1 MPASPALFSWPLSSD
16 PFLSLEALDDPDA
29 LAWVESQN
37 ARTRAAWCS
46 SAEFDSLKQRLA
58 DAYLPRERPVVP
70 DRWKEW
76 AYDLWQDERNPKGI
90 WRRTTWAA
98 WRSGAPV
105 WQNLLDF
112 DALGAAEGT
121 PWVCAELDI
130 LYPDGDRA
138 LVTLSPGGSDAL
150 VVREF
155 DIDARRFVD
164 DGFVIA
170 KAGKH
175 TASWIDRDTLYV
187 GWDNGRKTLT
197 RSGYPREVRRWTRG
211 SALTDAPVVF
221 KGAFG
226 DIGVEAHYDPIERRH
241 TVVSSVDFFDS
252 YTYYLDGTDGA
263 ADATHAAGVTHA
275 ANERNPANA
284 VNAGSVTNSASAW
297 LQYDV
302 PSHVAIGGWQGWLL
316 LEPRLDW
323 DCNGVR
329 YPGGALLAIREAAFL
344 RGERDVVPLFTP
356 TSQTSACEWTHTRN
370 HLIVSYLEDVQ
381 SKTLLWTPSQ
391 AADQA
396 WQWHQR
402 LFPSRDDV
410 QADVSPIEPTLND
423 EVFVDTDDYLQP
435 PAYWLTDLAQNDLT
449 DWTLLDRW
457 PTQFDAAP
465 FAVTRGH
472 AVSADGT
479 RVPYTVIGPRVAQQT
494 AQEQTTQTAQQTRDQ
509 VYERTHEQ
517 TDEQAQEQARPCLLN
532 GYGGFAIPLLPG
544 YLTGPGIGWLERGGV
559 YVVAHIRGGGEFGTQ
574 WHTAAQGE
582 HRQRSFDDFIAV
594 AEALISTGVTSAA
607 QLGIQGGSNG
617 GLLVAAS
624 MVQRPELFGAVVCEV
639 PLLDMSRYHLL
650 HAGAS
655 WIDEYG
661 DPDEPDAARVLAAYS
676 PYHRVSAD
684 VAYPPVLF
692 TTSTADDRVHPGHAR
707 KMAARM
713 QALGAVKVW
722 YRENT
727 EGGHGGSDELEQ
739 AGHDAMVFE
748 FLWRCLNG
756 PA

>member
-1 MPASPALFSWPLSSD
+1 MPASPAPFSWPLSPD
-16 PFLSLEALDDPDA
+16 PFLALEALDDPDA
-29 LAWVESQN
+29 LAWAERQN

-46 SAEFDSLKQRLA
+46 GASFETLRQRLA
-58 DAYLPRERPVVP
+58 DAYLPRERPVIP
-70 DRWKEW
+70 DRWMDW
-76 AYDLWQDERNPKGI
+76 AYDLWQDERNAKGL
-90 WRRTTWAA
+90 WRRTPWAA

-121 PWVCAELDI
+121 PWVCVELDI

-138 LVTLSPGGSDAL
+138 LITMSPGGSDAQ

-155 DIDARRFVD
+155 DIDAQRFVD

-175 TASWIDRDTLYV
+175 TASWIDRDTLYI
-187 GWDNGRKTLT
+187 GWDNGRKSLT

-211 SALTDAPVVF
+211 TALAAAPVVF
-221 KGAFG
+221 RGAFG
-226 DIGVEAHYDPIERRH
+226 DIGVEAHYDPVERRH

-252 YTYYLDGTDGA
+252 HTYYLDSADGA
-263 ADATHAAGVTHA
+263 ADAW
-275 ANERNPANA
+275 R
-284 VNAGSVTNSASAW
+284 
-297 LQYDV
+297 QYDV
-302 PSHVAIGGWQGWLL
+302 PAHVAVGGWQGWLL

-323 DCNGVR
+323 HCDGVH

-344 RGERDVVPLFTP
+344 RGEREVVPLFTP
-356 TSQTSACEWTHTRN
+356 TPLTSACEWTHTRN
-370 HLIVSYLEDVQ
+370 HLIVSYLDDVR

-391 AADQA
+391 GADQA
-396 WQWHQR
+396 WHWQQR
-402 LFPSRDDV
+402 AFASHDDA
-410 QADVSPIEPTLND
+410 QADVSPVEPTLND
-423 EVFVDTDDYLQP
+423 EVFVDTDDYLEP
-435 PAYWLTDLAQNDLT
+435 PAYWLTDLAREDLSE
-449 DWTLLDRW
+449 WELIDRW
-457 PTQFDAAP
+457 PTQFDATR

-479 RVPYTVIGPRVAQQT
+479 QVPYTVIGPRAAQSS
-494 AQEQTTQTAQQTRDQ
+494 TQA
-509 VYERTHEQ
+509 H
-517 TDEQAQEQARPCLLN
+517 AAGPCLLG
-532 GYGGFAIPLLPG
+532 GYGGFAIPLLPS
-544 YLTGPGIGWLERGGV
+544 YLTGQGIGWLERGGV
-559 YVVAHIRGGGEFGTQ
+559 YVVAHIRGGGEFGTR

-582 HRQRSFDDFIAV
+582 HRQRAFDDFIAV
-594 AEALISTGVTSAA
+594 AEALISSGVTSAA

-617 GLLVAAS
+617 GLLVAAC

-661 DPDEPDAARVLAAYS
+661 DPDEPAGARSLAAYS
-676 PYHRVSAD
+676 PYHRVAAD

-713 QALGAVKVW
+713 QALGARQVW

-739 AGHDAMVFE
+739 AEHDAMVFE
-748 FLWRCLNG
+748 FLSSVLSG
-756 PA
+756 ATPAAATA

>member
-1 MPASPALFSWPLSSD
+1 MPASPAPFSWPLSPD
-16 PFLSLEALDDPDA
+16 PFLALEALDDPDA
-29 LAWVESQN
+29 LAWVERQN

-46 SAEFDSLKQRLA
+46 GASFEALRQRLA
-58 DAYLPRERPVVP
+58 DAYLPRERPVIP
-70 DRWKEW
+70 DRWMDW

-98 WRSGAPV
+98 WRRGEPV

-121 PWVCAELDI
+121 PWVCVELDI

-138 LVTLSPGGSDAL
+138 LITMSPGGSDAQ

-155 DIDARRFVD
+155 DIDAQRFVD
-164 DGFVIA
+164 DGFAIA

-197 RSGYPREVRRWTRG
+197 RSGYPREVRRWTRDT
-211 SALTDAPVVF
+211 ALADAPVVF
-221 KGAFG
+221 RGAFG
-226 DIGVEAHYDPIERRH
+226 DIGVEAHYDPVERRH

-252 YTYYLDGTDGA
+252 HTYSLDSVDGA
-263 ADATHAAGVTHA
+263 ADAW
-275 ANERNPANA
+275 R
-284 VNAGSVTNSASAW
+284 
-297 LQYDV
+297 QYDV
-302 PSHVAIGGWQGWLL
+302 PAHVAVGGWQGWLL

-323 DCNGVR
+323 HFDGVR

-344 RGERDVVPLFTP
+344 RGERKVVPLFTP
-356 TSQTSACEWTHTRN
+356 TPLTSACEWTHTRN
-370 HLIVSYLEDVQ
+370 HLIVSYLDDVR

-391 AADQA
+391 GADQA
-396 WQWHQR
+396 WHWQQR
-402 LFPSRDDV
+402 PFPSHDDA
-410 QADVSPIEPTLND
+410 QADVSPVEPTLND

-435 PAYWLTDLAQNDLT
+435 PAYWLADLASEDLSE
-449 DWTLLDRW
+449 WELIDRW
-457 PTQFDAAP
+457 PTQFDATR

-479 RVPYTVIGPRVAQQT
+479 QVPYTVIGPRA
-494 AQEQTTQTAQQTRDQ
+494 APSSTQA
-509 VYERTHEQ
+509 H
-517 TDEQAQEQARPCLLN
+517 APGPCLLS
-532 GYGGFAIPLLPG
+532 GYGGFAIPLLPS
-544 YLTGPGIGWLERGGV
+544 YLTGQGIGWLERGGV
-559 YVVAHIRGGGEFGTQ
+559 YVVAHIRGGGEFGTG
-574 WHTAAQGE
+574 WHTVAQGE
-582 HRQRSFDDFIAV
+582 HRQRAFDDFIAV
-594 AEALISTGVTSAA
+594 AEALVSSGVTSAG

-617 GLLVAAS
+617 GLLVAAC

-661 DPDEPDAARVLAAYS
+661 DPDDPAEARALAAYS
-676 PYHRVSAD
+676 PYHCVSAA

-713 QALGAVKVW
+713 QALGAEQVW

-739 AGHDAMVFE
+739 AEHDAMVFE
-748 FLWRCLNG
+748 FLWSVLSG
-756 PA
+756 VTPADATA

>member
-1 MPASPALFSWPLSSD
+1 MPASSSSFVWPLTPD
-16 PFLSLEALDDPDA
+16 PHLSLEALDDPDA
-29 LAWVESQN
+29 LAWVDQQN

-46 SAEFDSLKQRLA
+46 SAEFESLRQRLA
-58 DAYLPRERPVVP
+58 NAYLPRERPVIP
-70 DRWKEW
+70 DRWQDW
-76 AYDLWQDERNPKGI
+76 AYDLWQDEHNPRGI
-90 WRRTTWAA
+90 WRRTPWAA

-138 LVTLSPGGSDAL
+138 LITMSPGGSDAL

-155 DIDARRFVD
+155 DLTAQRFVD
-164 DGFVIA
+164 DGFAIA

-175 TASWIDRDTLYV
+175 TAAWIDRNTLYV
-187 GWDNGRKTLT
+187 GWDNGRKSLT

-211 SALTDAPVVF
+211 TRLADAPVVF
-221 KGAFG
+221 KAAFS
-226 DIGVEAHYDPIERRH
+226 DIGVEAHYDPLEARH

-252 YTYYLDGTDGA
+252 QTYYLDEA
-263 ADATHAAGVTHA
+263 ADAPHAW
-275 ANERNPANA
+275 RR
-284 VNAGSVTNSASAW
+284 
-297 LQYDV
+297 YDV
-302 PSHVAIGGWQGWLL
+302 PAHVAVGGWQGWLF

-323 DCNGVR
+323 ACGGAH
-329 YPGGALLAIREAAFL
+329 YPGGALLAIREDAFL
-344 RGERDVVPLFTP
+344 RGERSVVPLFTP
-356 TSQTSACEWTHTRN
+356 TSLTSTCEWSTTRH

-381 SKTLLWTPSQ
+381 SRTVVWTPSQ
-391 AADQA
+391 PADQTWR
-396 WQWHQR
+396 WQQR
-402 LFPSRDDV
+402 LFPSHADT
-410 QADVSPIEPTLND
+410 QCDVSPVEPTLND

-435 PAYWLTDLAQNDLT
+435 PAYWLTDLARENPG
-449 DWTLLDRW
+449 DWELLDRW

-465 FAVTRGH
+465 YGVTRGH

-479 RVPYTVIGPRVAQQT
+479 RVPYTVIGPRASPESGDAPQP
-494 AQEQTTQTAQQTRDQ
+494 
-509 VYERTHEQ
+509 
-517 TDEQAQEQARPCLLN
+517 RPCLLN

-544 YLTGPGIGWLERGGV
+544 YLTGQGIGWLARGGA
-559 YVVAHIRGGGEFGTQ
+559 YVVAHIRGGGEFGTP

-582 HRQRSFDDFIAV
+582 HRQRAFDDFIAV
-594 AEALISTGVTSAA
+594 AEALIDSGVTSAA

-617 GLLVAAS
+617 GLLVAAC

-639 PLLDMSRYHLL
+639 PLLDMRRYHLL

-661 DPDEPDAARVLAAYS
+661 DPDEPDEARVLAAYS
-676 PYHRVSAD
+676 PYHRVKAG
-684 VAYPPVLF
+684 VTYPPVLF

-713 QALGAVKVW
+713 QALGLADVW
-722 YRENT
+722 YWENI

-739 AGHDAMVFE
+739 AAHDAMVFE
-748 FLWRCLNG
+748 FLWHCLSG
-756 PA
+756 ASSS

>member
-1 MPASPALFSWPLSSD
+1 MPASPAFFSWPLSPD

-29 LAWVESQN
+29 LAWVEAQN
-37 ARTRAAWCS
+37 ARTRAAWGS
-46 SAEFDSLKQRLA
+46 SAEFESLKQRLA
-58 DAYLPRERPVVP
+58 DAYLPRERPVIP

-76 AYDLWQDERNPKGI
+76 AYDLWQDEHNPKGI

-138 LVTLSPGGSDAL
+138 LITLSPGGSDAL

-155 DIDARRFVD
+155 DINAQRFVD

-211 SALTDAPVVF
+211 SALADAPVVF

-226 DIGVEAHYDPIERRH
+226 DIGVEAHYDPIEQRH

-252 YTYYLDGTDGA
+252 QTYYLDSNNGA
-263 ADATHAAGVTHA
+263 ADGAD
-275 ANERNPANA
+275 
-284 VNAGSVTNSASAW
+284 AW
-297 LQYDV
+297 HQYDV
-302 PSHVAIGGWQGWLL
+302 PSHVAVGGWQGWLL

-329 YPGGALLAIREAAFL
+329 YPGGSLLAIREAAFL

-381 SKTLLWTPSQ
+381 SRTSLWIPSQ
-391 AADQA
+391 TADQA
-396 WQWHQR
+396 WHWHQR
-402 LFPSRDDV
+402 LFPSRHDV

-457 PTQFDAAP
+457 PTQFDATP

-479 RVPYTVIGPRVAQQT
+479 RVPYTVIGPRVAQHAVQG
-494 AQEQTTQTAQQTRDQ
+494 QMEQ
-509 VYERTHEQ
+509 Q
-517 TDEQAQEQARPCLLN
+517 TDEQPRPCLLN

-617 GLLVAAS
+617 GLLVAAC

-661 DPDEPDAARVLAAYS
+661 DPDEPDEARVLAAYS

-713 QALGAVKVW
+713 QALGAEKVW

-748 FLWRCLNG
+748 FLWRCLSG
-756 PA
+756 AT

>member
-1 MPASPALFSWPLSSD
+1 MPAPSAPSASPAPFSWPLSPD

-29 LAWVESQN
+29 LAWVERQN
-37 ARTRAAWCS
+37 ARTRAAWGS
-46 SAEFDSLKQRLA
+46 GAHFEGLRQRLA
-58 DAYLPRERPVVP
+58 DAYLPRERPVIP
-70 DRWKEW
+70 DRWKDW
-76 AYDLWQDERNPKGI
+76 AYDLWQDERNPRGI

-121 PWVCAELDI
+121 PWVCVELDI

-138 LVTLSPGGSDAL
+138 LITMSPGGSDAQ

-155 DIDARRFVD
+155 DIDARRFVEN
-164 DGFVIA
+164 GFVIA

-211 SALTDAPVVF
+211 SALADAPVVF

-226 DIGVEAHYDPIERRH
+226 DIGVEAHYDPVERRH

-252 YTYYLDGTDGA
+252 HTYYLDTAQGNNEGA
-263 ADATHAAGVTHA
+263 ANGPADAW
-275 ANERNPANA
+275 R
-284 VNAGSVTNSASAW
+284 
-297 LQYDV
+297 QYDV
-302 PSHVAIGGWQGWLL
+302 PSQVAVGGWQGWLL

-323 DCNGVR
+323 ECDGVR
-329 YPGGALLAIREAAFL
+329 YPGGALLAIRESDFL
-344 RGERDVVPLFTP
+344 RGERNVVPLFTP

-381 SKTLLWTPSQ
+381 GKTVLWTPSLC
-391 AADQA
+391 ADQS

-402 LFPSRDDV
+402 VFPSRGDAQV
-410 QADVSPIEPTLND
+410 DVSPVEPTLND

-435 PAYWLTDLAQNDLT
+435 PAYWLTDLAREDLSE
-449 DWTLLDRW
+449 WELLERW
-457 PTQFDAAP
+457 PTQFDATR
-465 FAVTRGH
+465 FAVRRGH

-479 RVPYTVIGPRVAQQT
+479 QVPYTVIEPRVIEPRVIAPRETEPQSMNPHS
-494 AQEQTTQTAQQTRDQ
+494 TQPA
-509 VYERTHEQ
+509 
-517 TDEQAQEQARPCLLN
+517 ASSPRPCLLT
-532 GYGGFAIPLLPG
+532 GYGGFAIPLLPS
-544 YLTGPGIGWLERGGV
+544 YLTGQGIGWLERGGV
-559 YVVAHIRGGGEFGTQ
+559 YVVAHIRGGGEFGTR

-582 HRQRSFDDFIAV
+582 HRQRAFDDFIAV
-594 AEALISTGVTSAA
+594 AEALIDTGVTSAA

-617 GLLVAAS
+617 GLLVAAC

-639 PLLDMSRYHLL
+639 PLLDMSRFHLL

-661 DPDEPDAARVLAAYS
+661 DPDEPDDARVLAAYS
-676 PYHRVSAD
+676 PYHRVSEG
-684 VAYPPVLF
+684 VAYPAVLF

-713 QALGAVKVW
+713 QALGADRVW
-722 YRENT
+722 YWENT

-739 AGHDAMVFE
+739 AEHDARVYE
-748 FLWRCLNG
+748 FLWGVLNVATQSG
-756 PA
+756 TTV

>member
-1 MPASPALFSWPLSSD
+1 MPASPSFSWPLSPD

-29 LAWVESQN
+29 LAWVERQN

-46 SAEFDSLKQRLA
+46 GAPFESLRQRLA
-58 DAYLPRERPVVP
+58 DAYLPRERPVIP
-70 DRWKEW
+70 DRWMEW
-76 AYDLWQDERNPKGI
+76 AYDLWQDERNPRGI
-90 WRRTTWAA
+90 WRRTSWAA

-112 DALGAAEGT
+112 DALGVAEGT
-121 PWVCAELDI
+121 PWVCVELDI

-138 LVTLSPGGSDAL
+138 LITMSPGGSDAQ

-155 DIDARRFVD
+155 DIDAQRFVA
-164 DGFVIA
+164 DGFAIA

-211 SALTDAPVVF
+211 TALADAPVVF
-221 KGAFG
+221 RGAFG
-226 DIGVEAHYDPIERRH
+226 YIGVEANYDPVERRH
-241 TVVSSVDFFDS
+241 SVVSSVDFFDS
-252 YTYYLDGTDGA
+252 HTYYLDSADGTDGVDGH
-263 ADATHAAGVTHA
+263 ADAW
-275 ANERNPANA
+275 R
-284 VNAGSVTNSASAW
+284 
-297 LQYDV
+297 QYDV
-302 PSHVAIGGWQGWLL
+302 PAHVAVGGWQGWLL

-323 DCNGVR
+323 DCAGVH
-329 YPGGALLAIREAAFL
+329 YPGGALLAIRETAFL
-344 RGERDVVPLFTP
+344 RGEREMMPLFTP
-356 TSQTSACEWTHTRN
+356 TPLTSACEWTHTRN
-370 HLIVSYLEDVQ
+370 QLIVSYLDDVQ
-381 SKTLLWTPSQ
+381 NRTLLWTPSQ
-391 AADQA
+391 DADQA
-396 WQWHQR
+396 WHWQQR
-402 LFPSRDDV
+402 LFPSHADA
-410 QADVSPIEPTLND
+410 QADVSPVESTLND

-435 PAYWLTDLAQNDLT
+435 PAYWLADLAREDLGE
-449 DWTLLDRW
+449 WELIDRW
-457 PTQFDAAP
+457 PTQFDATR

-479 RVPYTVIGPRVAQQT
+479 RMPYTVVGPRAAHSCAQ
-494 AQEQTTQTAQQTRDQ
+494 
-509 VYERTHEQ
+509 THEH
-517 TDEQAQEQARPCLLN
+517 EPLHAPRPCLLS
-532 GYGGFAIPLLPG
+532 GYGGFAIPLLPS
-544 YLTGPGIGWLERGGV
+544 YLTGQGIGWLERGGV
-559 YVVAHIRGGGEFGTQ
+559 YVVAHIRGGGEFGTR
-574 WHTAAQGE
+574 WHTAAQGAE
-582 HRQRSFDDFIAV
+582 RQRAFDDFIAV
-594 AEALISTGVTSAA
+594 AEALVTTGVTSAA

-617 GLLVAAS
+617 GLLVAAC

-661 DPDEPDAARVLAAYS
+661 DPDEPDEARVLAAYS
-676 PYHRVSAD
+676 PYHHVSAD

-692 TTSTADDRVHPGHAR
+692 TTSSADDRVHPGHAR

-713 QALGAVKVW
+713 QAFGADQVW

-739 AGHDAMVFE
+739 AEHDAMVFE
-748 FLWRCLNG
+748 FLWSVLNG
-756 PA
+756 SAQAGAAV

>member
-1 MPASPALFSWPLSSD
+1 MPASPASFSWPLSPD

-29 LAWVESQN
+29 LAWVERQN
-37 ARTRAAWCS
+37 ARTRAAWCHG
-46 SAEFDSLKQRLA
+46 AEFESLRQRLA
-58 DAYLPRERPVVP
+58 DAYLPRERPVIP

-90 WRRTTWAA
+90 WRRTPWAA
-98 WRSGAPV
+98 WRGGKPE

-121 PWVCAELDI
+121 PWVCVELDI

-175 TASWIDRDTLYV
+175 TATWIDRDTLYV

-211 SALTDAPVVF
+211 TALADAPVVF
-221 KGAFG
+221 RGAFG
-226 DIGVEAHYDPIERRH
+226 DIGVEGHYDPVEQRH

-252 YTYYLDGTDGA
+252 QTYYLDGTDGA
-263 ADATHAAGVTHA
+263 ADAWRRY
-275 ANERNPANA
+275 E
-284 VNAGSVTNSASAW
+284 
-297 LQYDV
+297 V
-302 PSHVAIGGWQGWLL
+302 PPHVAVSGWQDWLL

-323 DCNGVR
+323 DCNGVH
-329 YPGGALLAIREAAFL
+329 YPGGALLAIREDAFL
-344 RGERDVVPLFTP
+344 RGERDMLPLFTP
-356 TSQTSACEWTHTRN
+356 APQTSACEWTHTRN
-370 HLIVSYLEDVQ
+370 QLIVSYLEDVRN
-381 SKTLLWTPSQ
+381 KTLLLTPSQ
-391 AADQA
+391 GDDQA
-396 WQWHQR
+396 WHWQQR
-402 LFPSRDDV
+402 VFPARDDA
-410 QADVSPIEPTLND
+410 QADVSPVEPTLDD

-435 PAYWLTDLAQNDLT
+435 PAYWLADLARDDLG
-449 DWTLLDRW
+449 DWELLDRW
-457 PTQFDAAP
+457 PTQFDATQ

-479 RVPYTVIGPRVAQQT
+479 RVPYTVIGPRAAQQ
-494 AQEQTTQTAQQTRDQ
+494 
-509 VYERTHEQ
+509 H
-517 TDEQAQEQARPCLLN
+517 ARPCLLN
-532 GYGGFAIPLLPG
+532 GYGGFAIPLLPS
-544 YLTGPGIGWLERGGV
+544 YLTGPGIGWLARGGV
-559 YVVAHIRGGGEFGTQ
+559 YVVAHIRGGGEFGTR

-582 HRQRSFDDFIAV
+582 HRQRAFDDFIAV
-594 AEALISTGVTSAA
+594 AEALIDTGVTSAA

-617 GLLVAAS
+617 GLLVAAC

-661 DPDEPDAARVLAAYS
+661 DPDEPDDAGMLAAYS

-713 QALGAVKVW
+713 QALGADHVW

-739 AGHDAMVFE
+739 AEHDAMVFE
-748 FLWRCLNG
+748 FLWRTLNR
-756 PA
+756 PARA

>member
-1 MPASPALFSWPLSSD
+1 MPASPAPFSWPLSPD

-29 LAWVESQN
+29 LAWVEQQN
-37 ARTRAAWCS
+37 ARTRAAWCNS
-46 SAEFDSLKQRLA
+46 EEFELLRQRLA
-58 DAYLPRERPVVP
+58 DAYLPRERPVIP

-98 WRSGAPV
+98 WRGGKPE

-121 PWVCAELDI
+121 PWVCLELDI

-138 LVTLSPGGSDAL
+138 LITLSPGGSDAL

-175 TASWIDRDTLYV
+175 TATWIDRDTLYV

-211 SALTDAPVVF
+211 TALADAPVVF

-226 DIGVEAHYDPIERRH
+226 DIGVEGHYDPVEQRH

-252 YTYYLDGTDGA
+252 QTYYLNGADGA
-263 ADATHAAGVTHA
+263 IDAWRRY
-275 ANERNPANA
+275 E
-284 VNAGSVTNSASAW
+284 
-297 LQYDV
+297 V
-302 PSHVAIGGWQGWLL
+302 PSHVAVSGWQDWLL

-323 DCNGVR
+323 DCNGVH
-329 YPGGALLAIREAAFL
+329 YPGGALLAIREDAFL
-344 RGERDVVPLFTP
+344 RGERDVLPLFTP
-356 TSQTSACEWTHTRN
+356 TPQTSACEWTHTRN

-381 SKTLLWTPSQ
+381 NQTLLLTPSQ
-391 AADQA
+391 ADDQA
-396 WQWHQR
+396 WHWQQR
-402 LFPSRDDV
+402 VFPTRDDA
-410 QADVSPIEPTLND
+410 QADVSPVEPTLDD

-435 PAYWLTDLAQNDLT
+435 PAYWLADLARDDLSE
-449 DWTLLDRW
+449 WELLDRW
-457 PTQFDAAP
+457 PTQFDATQ

-479 RVPYTVIGPRVAQQT
+479 RVPYTVIGPRAAQQ
-494 AQEQTTQTAQQTRDQ
+494 
-509 VYERTHEQ
+509 H
-517 TDEQAQEQARPCLLN
+517 ARPCLLN
-532 GYGGFAIPLLPG
+532 GYGGFAIPLLPS
-544 YLTGPGIGWLERGGV
+544 YLTGQGIGWLARGGV
-559 YVVAHIRGGGEFGTQ
+559 HVVAHIRGGGEFGTR

-582 HRQRSFDDFIAV
+582 HRQRAFDDFIAV
-594 AEALISTGVTSAA
+594 AEALIDTGVTSAA

-617 GLLVAAS
+617 GLLVAAC

-661 DPDEPDAARVLAAYS
+661 DPDEPDDADMLAAYS

-684 VAYPPVLF
+684 VVYPPVLF

-713 QALGAVKVW
+713 QALGADHVW

-739 AGHDAMVFE
+739 AAHDAMVFE
-748 FLWRCLNG
+748 FLWRTLNVSTQ
-756 PA
+756 A

>member
-1 MPASPALFSWPLSSD
+1 MPAPPTSPAPFCWPLSPD

-29 LAWVESQN
+29 LAWVERQN

-46 SAEFDSLKQRLA
+46 GAPFESLRQRLA
-58 DAYLPRERPVVP
+58 EAYLPRERPVIP
-70 DRWKEW
+70 DRWMDW
-76 AYDLWQDERNPKGI
+76 AYDLWQDERNPRGI

-98 WRSGAPV
+98 WRAGAPV

-121 PWVCAELDI
+121 PWVCVELDI

-138 LVTLSPGGSDAL
+138 LITMSPGGSDAQ

-155 DIDARRFVD
+155 DIDAQRFVD

-197 RSGYPREVRRWTRG
+197 RSGYPRDVRRWTRG
-211 SALTDAPVVF
+211 GALADAPVVF
-221 KGAFG
+221 RGAFG
-226 DIGVEAHYDPIERRH
+226 DIGVEAHYDPVERRH
-241 TVVSSVDFFDS
+241 TIVSSVDFFDS
-252 YTYYLDGTDGA
+252 HTYYLDSDLDSA
-263 ADATHAAGVTHA
+263 AAAIDAW
-275 ANERNPANA
+275 RR
-284 VNAGSVTNSASAW
+284 
-297 LQYDV
+297 YDV
-302 PSHVAIGGWQGWLL
+302 PAHVAVGGWQGWLL

-323 DCNGVR
+323 DCDGVR

-344 RGERDVVPLFTP
+344 RGERDVLALFTP
-356 TSQTSACEWTHTRN
+356 TPLTSACEWTHTRH

-381 SKTLLWTPSQ
+381 NRTVLWTPSQ
-391 AADQA
+391 DVDQTWH
-396 WQWHQR
+396 WQQR
-402 LFPSRDDV
+402 VFPSHDDGHV
-410 QADVSPIEPTLND
+410 DVSAVEPTLND

-435 PAYWLTDLAQNDLT
+435 PAYWLADLAGDLNK
-449 DWTLLDRW
+449 WELLDRW
-457 PTQFDAAP
+457 PTQFDATR

-479 RVPYTVIGPRVAQQT
+479 RVPYTVIAPHA
-494 AQEQTTQTAQQTRDQ
+494 
-509 VYERTHEQ
+509 THAA
-517 TDEQAQEQARPCLLN
+517 AQEQASQHGTVQSERPCLLN

-544 YLTGPGIGWLERGGV
+544 YLTGQGIGWLEHGGV
-559 YVVAHIRGGGEFGTQ
+559 YVVAHIRGGGEFGTR

-582 HRQRSFDDFIAV
+582 QRQRAFDDFIAV
-594 AEALISTGVTSAA
+594 AEALIDTGVTHAA

-617 GLLVAAS
+617 GLLVAAC

-661 DPDEPDAARVLAAYS
+661 DPDEPDEARALAAYS
-676 PYHRVSAD
+676 PYHRVSAGI
-684 VAYPPVLF
+684 AYPPVLF
-692 TTSTADDRVHPGHAR
+692 TTSSADDRVHPGHAR

-713 QALGAVKVW
+713 QALGADKVW

-739 AGHDAMVFE
+739 AEHDAMVFG
-748 FLWRCLNG
+748 FLWRVLSG
-756 PA
+756 DVLPETTA

>member
-1 MPASPALFSWPLSSD
+1 MPASPSQPSWPLSPD

-29 LAWVESQN
+29 LAWVEAQN

-46 SAEFDSLKQRLA
+46 SAAFDTLRQRLA
-58 DAYLPRERPVVP
+58 EAYLPRERPVIP
-70 DRWKEW
+70 DRWQEW

-121 PWVCAELDI
+121 AWVCSELDI

-138 LVTLSPGGSDAL
+138 LITMSPGGSDAL

-155 DIDARRFVD
+155 DIVERRFVEG
-164 DGFVIA
+164 GFAIA

-211 SALTDAPVVF
+211 TALADAPVVF
-221 KGAFG
+221 KGEFG
-226 DIGVEAHYDPIERRH
+226 DIGVEAHYDPLDQRH

-252 YTYYLDGTDGA
+252 QTYCLDAASGA
-263 ADATHAAGVTHA
+263 W
-275 ANERNPANA
+275 R
-284 VNAGSVTNSASAW
+284 
-297 LQYDV
+297 LYDL
-302 PSHVAIGGWQGWLL
+302 PPHVAVGGWQGWLL

-323 DCNGVR
+323 RCGAAH
-329 YPGGALLAIREAAFL
+329 YPGGALLAIREDAFL
-344 RGERDVVPLFTP
+344 RGEREMTPLFIPTP
-356 TSQTSACEWTHTRN
+356 LTSACEWTHTRH
-370 HLIVSYLEDVQ
+370 HLIVSYLDDVRNR
-381 SKTLLWTPSQ
+381 TVLWTPQ
-391 AADQA
+391 QDGAA
-396 WQWHQR
+396 WQWSQR
-402 LFPSRDDV
+402 HFPSSDDT

-435 PAYWLTDLAQNDLT
+435 PAYWLTDLARENLGE
-449 DWTLLDRW
+449 WELLERW

-465 FAVTRGH
+465 YAVTRGH

-479 RVPYTVIGPRVAQQT
+479 RVPYTVIGPRQPSTDT
-494 AQEQTTQTAQQTRDQ
+494 AAT
-509 VYERTHEQ
+509 
-517 TDEQAQEQARPCLLN
+517 ARPCLLY
-532 GYGGFAIPLLPG
+532 GYGGFAIPLLPS
-544 YLTGPGIGWLERGGV
+544 YLTGQGIGWLERGAV

-582 HRQRSFDDFIAV
+582 HRQRAFDDFIAV
-594 AEALISTGVTSAA
+594 AQALIDSGVTSAA

-617 GLLVAAS
+617 GLLVAAC

-639 PLLDMSRYHLL
+639 PLLDMRRYHLL

-661 DPDEPDAARVLAAYS
+661 DPDEPDEARVLAAYS

-684 VAYPPVLF
+684 VSYPPVLF

-713 QALGAVKVW
+713 QAMGAQNVW

-739 AGHDAMVFE
+739 AEHDAMVYE
-748 FLWRCLNG
+748 FLWSSLSA
-756 PA
+756 PSALMSDA

>member
-1 MPASPALFSWPLSSD
+1 MPASPAPFSWPLSPD

-29 LAWVESQN
+29 LAWVEQQN

-46 SAEFDSLKQRLA
+46 GAPFESLRQRLA
-58 DAYLPRERPVVP
+58 DAYLPRERPVIP
-70 DRWKEW
+70 DRWMDW
-76 AYDLWQDERNPKGI
+76 AYDLWQDERNLKGI

-121 PWVCAELDI
+121 PWVCVELDI

-138 LVTLSPGGSDAL
+138 LITMSPGGSDAL

-155 DIDARRFVD
+155 DIDAQRFVD
-164 DGFVIA
+164 AGFVIA

-211 SALTDAPVVF
+211 TSLADAPVVF
-221 KGAFG
+221 SGAFG
-226 DIGVEAHYDPIERRH
+226 DIGVEAHYDPVKRRH

-252 YTYYLDGTDGA
+252 HTYYLDSADGA
-263 ADATHAAGVTHA
+263 ADAW
-275 ANERNPANA
+275 R
-284 VNAGSVTNSASAW
+284 
-297 LQYDV
+297 QYDA
-302 PSHVAIGGWQGWLL
+302 PAHVAVGGWQGWLL

-323 DCNGVR
+323 DCDGVR
-329 YPGGALLAIREAAFL
+329 HPGGALLAIREAAFL
-344 RGERDVVPLFTP
+344 RGERNVTPLFTP
-356 TSQTSACEWTHTRN
+356 TPRTSACEWTHTRN

-381 SKTLLWTPSQ
+381 NRTLLWTPSQ
-391 AADQA
+391 GPDQA
-396 WQWHQR
+396 WHWQQR
-402 LFPSRDDV
+402 FFPSHDDA
-410 QADVSPIEPTLND
+410 QADVSPVEPTLND

-435 PAYWLTDLAQNDLT
+435 PAYWLADLAGESLSN
-449 DWTLLDRW
+449 WELLDRW
-457 PTQFDAAP
+457 PTQFEAAR
-465 FAVTRGH
+465 FVVTRGH

-479 RVPYTVIGPRVAQQT
+479 PVPYTVIAPRATESSAQAHGLQHGS
-494 AQEQTTQTAQQTRDQ
+494 Q
-509 VYERTHEQ
+509 HLP
-517 TDEQAQEQARPCLLN
+517 RPCLLS
-532 GYGGFAIPLLPG
+532 GYGGFAIPLLPS
-544 YLTGPGIGWLERGGV
+544 YLTGQGIGWLERGGV
-559 YVVAHIRGGGEFGTQ
+559 YVVAHIRGGGEFGTR

-582 HRQRSFDDFIAV
+582 HRQRAFDDFIAV
-594 AEALISTGVTSAA
+594 AEALIRTGVTSAA

-617 GLLVAAS
+617 GLLVAAC
-624 MVQRPELFGAVVCEV
+624 MVQRPALFGAVVCEV

-655 WIDEYG
+655 WVDEYG
-661 DPDEPDAARVLAAYS
+661 DPDEADEARALAAYS
-676 PYHRVSAD
+676 PYHRLSAG

-713 QALGAVKVW
+713 QALGADKVW

-739 AGHDAMVFE
+739 AEHDAMVFE
-748 FLWRCLNG
+748 FLWSVLSG
-756 PA
+756 SA

>member
-1 MPASPALFSWPLSSD
+1 MPAPLNSPAPFSWPLSPD
-16 PFLSLEALDDPDA
+16 PFLSLEALDDPAA
-29 LAWVESQN
+29 LAWVEQQN
-37 ARTRAAWCS
+37 IRTRAAWCS
-46 SAEFDSLKQRLA
+46 GAQFESLRQRLA
-58 DAYLPRERPVVP
+58 DAYLPRERPVIP
-70 DRWKEW
+70 DRWKDW

-90 WRRTTWAA
+90 WRRTTWAE

-121 PWVCAELDI
+121 PWVCVELDI

-138 LVTLSPGGSDAL
+138 LITMSPGGSDAQ

-155 DIDARRFVD
+155 DIDAQRFVD

-197 RSGYPREVRRWTRG
+197 RSGYPRDVRRWTRG
-211 SALTDAPVVF
+211 TALTDAPVVF
-221 KGAFG
+221 RGAFG
-226 DIGVEAHYDPIERRH
+226 DIGVEANYDPVERRH
-241 TVVSSVDFFDS
+241 TVVSSVDFFGS
-252 YTYYLDGTDGA
+252 HTYYLDGAEGADGA
-263 ADATHAAGVTHA
+263 IDAW
-275 ANERNPANA
+275 R
-284 VNAGSVTNSASAW
+284 
-297 LQYDV
+297 QYDV
-302 PSHVAIGGWQGWLL
+302 PAHVAVGGWQGWLL

-323 DCNGVR
+323 DSDGAH
-329 YPGGALLAIREAAFL
+329 YPGGALLAIREDAFL
-344 RGERDVVPLFTP
+344 RGERDVLPLFMPTP
-356 TSQTSACEWTHTRN
+356 LTSACEWTHTRN
-370 HLIVSYLEDVQ
+370 HLIVSYLDDVQ
-381 SKTLLWTPSQ
+381 NKTLLWTPSQ
-391 AADQA
+391 DADHA
-396 WQWHQR
+396 WHWQQR
-402 LFPSRDDV
+402 LFPAHADAQS
-410 QADVSPIEPTLND
+410 DVSPVEPTLND

-435 PAYWLTDLAQNDLT
+435 PAYWLADLARDDLSE
-449 DWTLLDRW
+449 WELIDRW
-457 PTQFDAAP
+457 PTQFDATR
-465 FAVTRGH
+465 FCVTRGH

-479 RVPYTVIGPRVAQQT
+479 RVPYTVIGPRAAQSF
-494 AQEQTTQTAQQTRDQ
+494 EPS
-509 VYERTHEQ
+509 HGP
-517 TDEQAQEQARPCLLN
+517 RPCLLS
-532 GYGGFAIPLLPG
+532 GYGGFAIPLLPS
-544 YLTGPGIGWLERGGV
+544 YLTGQGIGWLERGGV
-559 YVVAHIRGGGEFGTQ
+559 YVVAHIRGGGEFGTR

-582 HRQRSFDDFIAV
+582 QRQRAFDDFIAV
-594 AEALISTGVTSAA
+594 AEALIGTGVTSAA

-617 GLLVAAS
+617 GLLVAAC
-624 MVQRPELFGAVVCEV
+624 MVQRPQLFGAVVCEV

-661 DPDEPDAARVLAAYS
+661 DPDEPDEARVLAAYS
-676 PYHRVSAD
+676 PYHRVSAG

-713 QALGAVKVW
+713 QALGEPGADRVW

-739 AGHDAMVFE
+739 AEHDAMVFE
-748 FLWRCLNG
+748 FLWSVLG
-756 PA
+756 GFAQADAAV

>member
-1 MPASPALFSWPLSSD
+1 MPASPSHPAPFSWPLSPD
-16 PFLSLEALDDPDA
+16 PFLSLEELDDPGA
-29 LAWVESQN
+29 LAWVEQQN
-37 ARTRAAWCS
+37 ARTRAAWCGG
-46 SAEFDSLKQRLA
+46 ADFESLRQRLA
-58 DAYLPRERPVVP
+58 DAYLPRERPVIP
-70 DRWKEW
+70 DRWKDW

-90 WRRTTWAA
+90 WRRTPWAA
-98 WRSGAPV
+98 WRGGRPE

-112 DALGAAEGT
+112 DALGAAEDT
-121 PWVCAELDI
+121 PWVCVELDI

-138 LVTLSPGGSDAL
+138 LITLSPGGSDAL

-155 DIDARRFVD
+155 DIDAQRFVD
-164 DGFVIA
+164 DGFAIA

-175 TASWIDRDTLYV
+175 TASWIDRNTLYV

-197 RSGYPREVRRWTRG
+197 RSGYPREVRRWARG
-211 SALTDAPVVF
+211 TALADAPVVF

-226 DIGVEAHYDPIERRH
+226 DIGVEAHYDPLDDRH

-252 YTYYLDGTDGA
+252 QTYYLDGAQGA
-263 ADATHAAGVTHA
+263 GDSW
-275 ANERNPANA
+275 R
-284 VNAGSVTNSASAW
+284 S
-297 LQYDV
+297 YDV
-302 PSHVAIGGWQGWLL
+302 PAHVAVGGWQGWLL

-323 DCNGVR
+323 DCNGVSF
-329 YPGGALLAIREAAFL
+329 PGGALLAIREEAFL
-344 RGERDVVPLFTP
+344 RGERDVVPLFMP
-356 TSQTSACEWTHTRN
+356 TSLTSACEWTHTRN

-381 SKTLLWTPSQ
+381 NRTVVWTAVQGSAQ
-391 AADQA
+391 T
-396 WQWHQR
+396 WQWQQR
-402 LFPSRDDV
+402 LFPSRDDA
-410 QADVSPIEPTLND
+410 QADVSPVEPTLND

-435 PAYWLTDLAQNDLT
+435 PAYWLADLASENLSE
-449 DWTLLDRW
+449 WELLDRW
-457 PTQFDAAP
+457 PTQFDATR

-479 RVPYTVIGPRVAQQT
+479 QVPYSVIGLRDAQPLAPEHPQST
-494 AQEQTTQTAQQTRDQ
+494 
-509 VYERTHEQ
+509 
-517 TDEQAQEQARPCLLN
+517 ARPCLLN
-532 GYGGFAIPLLPG
+532 GYGGFAIPLLPS
-544 YLTGPGIGWLERGGV
+544 YLTGQGIGWLERGGV
-559 YVVAHIRGGGEFGTQ
+559 YVVAHIRGGGEFGTR

-582 HRQRSFDDFIAV
+582 HRQRAFDDFIAV
-594 AEALISTGVTSAA
+594 AEALIQTGVTSAA

-617 GLLVAAS
+617 GLLVAAC

-661 DPDEPDAARVLAAYS
+661 DPDDPDEARVLAAYS

-713 QALGAVKVW
+713 QALGAPQVW

-739 AGHDAMVFE
+739 AEHDAMVFE
-748 FLWRCLNG
+748 FLWHTLSGAASTRT
-756 PA
+756 

>member
-1 MPASPALFSWPLSSD
+1 MPASPTRFSWPLSPD
-16 PFLSLEALDDPDA
+16 PFLSLEVLDDPDA
-29 LAWVESQN
+29 LAWVEQQN

-46 SAEFDSLKQRLA
+46 SAEFDTLRQRLA
-58 DAYLPRERPVVP
+58 DAYLPRERPVIP

-98 WRSGAPV
+98 WRSGTHV
-105 WQNLLDF
+105 WQNLIDF

-138 LVTLSPGGSDAL
+138 LITLSPGGSDAL

-155 DIDARRFVD
+155 DLDAQRFVE
-164 DGFVIA
+164 DGFVIP

-211 SALTDAPVVF
+211 TSLADAPVVY

-226 DIGVEAHYDPIERRH
+226 DIGVEAHYDPFEQRH
-241 TVVSSVDFFDS
+241 TVASSIDFFDS
-252 YTYYLDGTDGA
+252 HTYYLDT
-263 ADATHAAGVTHA
+263 AAGA
-275 ANERNPANA
+275 ID
-284 VNAGSVTNSASAW
+284 AW
-297 LQYDV
+297 RRFDV
-302 PSHVAIGGWQGWLL
+302 PAQVAVGGWQGWLL

-323 DCNGVR
+323 DCQGVSF
-329 YPGGALLAIREAAFL
+329 PGGALLAIREDAFL
-344 RGERDVVPLFTP
+344 RGERDLTALFLP
-356 TSQTSACEWTHTRN
+356 NALTSACEWTHTRN
-370 HLIVSYLEDVQ
+370 QLIVSYLEDVQ
-381 SKTLLWTPSQ
+381 NRTVLWTPSQ
-391 AADQA
+391 GADDA
-396 WQWHQR
+396 WQWQQR
-402 LFPSRDDV
+402 LFPSPEDT
-410 QADVSPIEPTLND
+410 QADVSPVESTLND

-435 PAYWLTDLAQNDLT
+435 PAYWLADLAQADLSE
-449 DWTLLDRW
+449 WELLDRW
-457 PTQFDAAP
+457 PTQFDATR
-465 FAVTRGH
+465 FVVTRGH

-479 RVPYTVIGPRVAQQT
+479 RVPYTVIAPRVEQDVAQACAKQPT
-494 AQEQTTQTAQQTRDQ
+494 
-509 VYERTHEQ
+509 
-517 TDEQAQEQARPCLLN
+517 RPCLLS
-532 GYGGFAIPLLPG
+532 GYGGFAIPLLPS
-544 YLTGPGIGWLERGGV
+544 YLTGQGIGWLERGAV
-559 YVVAHIRGGGEFGTQ
+559 YVVAHIRGGGEFGTR

-582 HRQRSFDDFIAV
+582 NRQRAFDDFIAV

-617 GLLVAAS
+617 GLLVAAC

-661 DPDEPDAARVLAAYS
+661 DPDEPDEARVLAGYS

-713 QALGAVKVW
+713 QALSAGHADQANQTDKVW

-739 AGHDAMVFE
+739 AEHDAMVFE
-748 FLWRCLNG
+748 FLWHTLNV
-756 PA
+756 

>member
-1 MPASPALFSWPLSSD
+1 MPASAAFFSWPLSPD

-29 LAWVESQN
+29 LAWVEAQN

-46 SAEFDSLKQRLA
+46 SAEFESLKQRLA
-58 DAYLPRERPVVP
+58 DAYLPRERPVIP
-70 DRWKEW
+70 DRWKGW

-211 SALTDAPVVF
+211 SALADAPVVF

-226 DIGVEAHYDPIERRH
+226 DIGVEAHYDPIEQRH

-252 YTYYLDGTDGA
+252 QTYYLDIGSNDGA
-263 ADATHAAGVTHA
+263 AGSADAWHK
-275 ANERNPANA
+275 
-284 VNAGSVTNSASAW
+284 
-297 LQYDV
+297 YDV
-302 PSHVAIGGWQGWLL
+302 PSHVAVGGWQGWLL

-370 HLIVSYLEDVQ
+370 YLIVSYLEDVQ
-381 SKTLLWTPSQ
+381 SRTSLWIPSQ
-391 AADQA
+391 AADQV
-396 WQWHQR
+396 WHWHQR
-402 LFPSRDDV
+402 FFPSRDDV

-457 PTQFDAAP
+457 PTQFDATP
-465 FAVTRGH
+465 FAVTHGH

-479 RVPYTVIGPRVAQQT
+479 RVPYTVIGPRVAQHAVQGQT
-494 AQEQTTQTAQQTRDQ
+494 A
-509 VYERTHEQ
+509 Q
-517 TDEQAQEQARPCLLN
+517 TDEQPRPCLLN

-617 GLLVAAS
+617 GLLVAAC

-661 DPDEPDAARVLAAYS
+661 DPDEPDEARVLAAYS

-713 QALGAVKVW
+713 QALGAEKVW

-739 AGHDAMVFE
+739 AEHDAMVFE
-748 FLWRCLNG
+748 FLWRCLSG
-756 PA
+756 AA

>member
-1 MPASPALFSWPLSSD
+1 MPASPAPFSWPLSPD
-16 PFLSLEALDDPDA
+16 PFLSLEALDDPGA
-29 LAWVESQN
+29 LAWVEQQN

-46 SAEFDSLKQRLA
+46 SAEFELLRQRLA
-58 DAYLPRERPVVP
+58 DAYLPRERPVIP

-90 WRRTTWAA
+90 WRRTAWAA
-98 WRSGAPV
+98 WRGGQPD

-112 DALGAAEGT
+112 DALGATEGT
-121 PWVCAELDI
+121 PWVCVELDI

-138 LVTLSPGGSDAL
+138 LITLSPGGSDAL

-155 DIDARRFVD
+155 DIDTQRFVEG
-164 DGFVIA
+164 GFAIA

-211 SALTDAPVVF
+211 TALADAPVVF

-226 DIGVEAHYDPIERRH
+226 DIGAEAHFDPVEQRH

-252 YTYYLDGTDGA
+252 HTYYLDGAHGA
-263 ADATHAAGVTHA
+263 VDAWRRYEV
-275 ANERNPANA
+275 PA
-284 VNAGSVTNSASAW
+284 
-297 LQYDV
+297 
-302 PSHVAIGGWQGWLL
+302 HVAVGGWQGWLL

-323 DCNGVR
+323 DCNGVSF
-329 YPGGALLAIREAAFL
+329 PGGALLAIREEAFL
-344 RGERDVVPLFTP
+344 RGERDVLPLFTP
-356 TSQTSACEWTHTRN
+356 TPRTSACEWTHTRN

-381 SKTLLWTPSQ
+381 NCTVLWTPLQ
-391 AADQA
+391 AADQTWH
-396 WQWHQR
+396 WQQR
-402 LFPSRDDV
+402 TFPSREDA
-410 QADVSPIEPTLND
+410 QADVSPVEPTLND

-435 PAYWLTDLAQNDLT
+435 PAYWLADLASEDLSE
-449 DWTLLDRW
+449 WALLDRW
-457 PTQFDAAP
+457 PTQFDATR

-479 RVPYTVIGPRVAQQT
+479 PVPYTVIGPRATQPHAQDHPPS
-494 AQEQTTQTAQQTRDQ
+494 R
-509 VYERTHEQ
+509 
-517 TDEQAQEQARPCLLN
+517 ARPCLLS
-532 GYGGFAIPLLPG
+532 GYGGFAIPLLPS
-544 YLTGPGIGWLERGGV
+544 YLTGQGIGWLERGGV
-559 YVVAHIRGGGEFGTQ
+559 YVVAHIRGGGEFGTP

-582 HRQRSFDDFIAV
+582 HRQRAFDDFIAV
-594 AEALISTGVTSAA
+594 AETLIQTGVTSAA

-617 GLLVAAS
+617 GLLVAAC

-639 PLLDMSRYHLL
+639 PLLDMRRYHLL

-661 DPDEPDAARVLAAYS
+661 DPDDPDEARVLAAYS

-713 QALGAVKVW
+713 QALGARNVW

-739 AGHDAMVFE
+739 AEHDAMVFE
-748 FLWRCLNG
+748 FLWHTLNG
-756 PA
+756 SAQA

>member
-1 MPASPALFSWPLSSD
+1 MPASPATFSWPLSPD
-16 PFLSLEALDDPDA
+16 PFLSLEALEDPQA
-29 LAWVESQN
+29 LAWVEAQN
-37 ARTRAAWCS
+37 ARTHAAWGR
-46 SAEFDSLKQRLA
+46 SAEFESLKQRLA
-58 DAYLPRERPVVP
+58 KAYLPRERPVIP
-70 DRWKEW
+70 DRWKDW

-138 LVTLSPGGSDAL
+138 LITLSPGGSDAL

-155 DIDARRFVD
+155 DIEAQRFVD

-211 SALTDAPVVF
+211 SALADSPVVF

-226 DIGVEAHYDPIERRH
+226 DIGVEAHYDPVEQRH

-252 YTYYLDGTDGA
+252 HTYYLDSANAATDGA
-263 ADATHAAGVTHA
+263 NA
-275 ANERNPANA
+275 ANRASAANH
-284 VNAGSVTNSASAW
+284 ASAW
-297 LQYDV
+297 KQYDV
-302 PSHVAIGGWQGWLL
+302 PSHVAVGGWQGWLL

-329 YPGGALLAIREAAFL
+329 YPGGALLAIREIAFL

-381 SKTLLWTPSQ
+381 SKTSLWIPSQ
-391 AADQA
+391 TDDQA
-396 WQWHQR
+396 WHWHQR
-402 LFPSRDDV
+402 VFPSRDDV
-410 QADVSPIEPTLND
+410 QADVSPVEPTLDD

-435 PAYWLTDLAQNDLT
+435 PAYWLADLDCDDLT
-449 DWTLLDRW
+449 DWALLDRW
-457 PTQFDAAP
+457 PTQFDATP

-472 AVSADGT
+472 VVSADGT
-479 RVPYTVIGPRVAQQT
+479 RVPYTVIGPQAAHQAVQGQT
-494 AQEQTTQTAQQTRDQ
+494 AQTARQTHQQA
-509 VYERTHEQ
+509 HEQ
-517 TDEQAQEQARPCLLN
+517 PRPCLLN

-544 YLTGPGIGWLERGGV
+544 YLTGPGISWLERGGV

-582 HRQRSFDDFIAV
+582 HRQRAFDDFIAV

-617 GLLVAAS
+617 GLLVAAC

-661 DPDEPDAARVLAAYS
+661 DPDEPDEARVLAAYS

-713 QALGAVKVW
+713 QALGAERVW

-739 AGHDAMVFE
+739 AEHDAMVFE
-748 FLWRCLNG
+748 FLWRCLNR
-756 PA
+756 AA

>member
-1 MPASPALFSWPLSSD
+1 MPDSSVPFSWPLSPD
-16 PFLSLEALDDPDA
+16 PFLSLEALDDPGA
-29 LAWVESQN
+29 LAWVEAQN

-46 SAEFDSLKQRLA
+46 GAQFESLKQRLA
-58 DAYLPRERPVVP
+58 DAYLPRERPVIP
-70 DRWKEW
+70 DRWKDW

-138 LVTLSPGGSDAL
+138 LITLSPGGSDAL

-155 DIDARRFVD
+155 DIDAQRFVD

-211 SALTDAPVVF
+211 SALADAPVVF

-226 DIGVEAHYDPIERRH
+226 DIGVEAHYDPVEQRH

-252 YTYYLDGTDGA
+252 HTYYLDS
-263 ADATHAAGVTHA
+263 ADADANDAAEHADSW
-275 ANERNPANA
+275 R
-284 VNAGSVTNSASAW
+284 
-297 LQYDV
+297 QYDL
-302 PSHVAIGGWQGWLL
+302 PSHVAVGGWQGWLL

-323 DCNGVR
+323 DCNGAR
-329 YPGGALLAIREAAFL
+329 YPGGALLAIRETAFL
-344 RGERDVVPLFTP
+344 RGKRDVVPLFMP

-370 HLIVSYLEDVQ
+370 YLIVSYLEDVQ
-381 SKTLLWTPSQ
+381 SRTSLWIPSQ
-391 AADQA
+391 AADQTWH
-396 WQWHQR
+396 WQQR
-402 LFPSRDDV
+402 LFPSHDDV
-410 QADVSPIEPTLND
+410 QADVSPVEPTLND

-435 PAYWLTDLAQNDLT
+435 PAYWLTDLAQGDLT

-479 RVPYTVIGPRVAQQT
+479 RVPYTVIGPRAAQHAVEGQMAQAAQQT
-494 AQEQTTQTAQQTRDQ
+494 HDQTLTVALDQT
-509 VYERTHEQ
+509 
-517 TDEQAQEQARPCLLN
+517 RPCLLN

-544 YLTGPGIGWLERGGV
+544 YLTGQGIGWLARGGV

-582 HRQRSFDDFIAV
+582 HRQRAFDDFIAV
-594 AEALISTGVTSAA
+594 AVALIRTGVTSAA

-617 GLLVAAS
+617 GLLVAAC

-661 DPDEPDAARVLAAYS
+661 DPDEPGEARVLAAYS
-676 PYHRVSAD
+676 PYHRVSAE

-713 QALGAVKVW
+713 QALGAQRVW

-739 AGHDAMVFE
+739 AEHDAMVFE

-756 PA
+756 PV

>member
-1 MPASPALFSWPLSSD
+1 MPAPLAFSASSAPFQWPLSPD
-16 PFLSLEALDDPDA
+16 PFLPLEALHDPEV
-29 LAWVESQN
+29 LEWVEAQN

-46 SAEFDSLKQRLA
+46 GASFDTLKRRLA
-58 DAYLPRERPVVP
+58 DAYLPRERPVIP

-76 AYDLWQDERNPKGI
+76 AYDLWQDERNPRGI
-90 WRRTTWAA
+90 WRRTPWAA
-98 WRSGAPV
+98 WRGGAPV

-121 PWVCAELDI
+121 PWVCVDLDI

-138 LVTLSPGGSDAL
+138 LITMSPGGSDAL

-164 DGFVIA
+164 GGFAIA

-211 SALTDAPVVF
+211 TALADAPVVYRGEF
-221 KGAFG
+221 R
-226 DIGVEAHYDPIERRH
+226 DIGVEAHYDPLDRRH
-241 TVVSSVDFFDS
+241 TVTSSIDFFDS
-252 YTYYLDGTDGA
+252 HTYCLDEASGA
-263 ADATHAAGVTHA
+263 WH
-275 ANERNPANA
+275 R
-284 VNAGSVTNSASAW
+284 
-297 LQYDV
+297 YDV
-302 PSHVAIGGWQGWLL
+302 PAHVAVGGWQGWLL

-323 DCNGVR
+323 DCNGAR
-329 YPGGALLAIREAAFL
+329 YPGGALLAIREDAFM
-344 RGERDVVPLFTP
+344 RGARDVTPLFVPTP
-356 TSQTSACEWTHTRN
+356 LTSACEWSHTRH
-370 HLIVSYLEDVQ
+370 HLIVSYLDDVR
-381 SKTLLWTPSQ
+381 SKTLIWTPSQ
-391 AADQA
+391 REDGA
-396 WQWHQR
+396 WHWR
-402 LFPSRDDV
+402 ERVFASRGEA
-410 QADVSPIEPTLND
+410 QEGAREGAREEAQIDVSPVESTLND

-435 PAYWLTDLAQNDLT
+435 PAYWLADLADLARDEPGDRPVDAPV
-449 DWTLLDRW
+449 DWELLDRW
-457 PTQFDAAP
+457 PTQFDATR

-472 AVSADGT
+472 AISADGT
-479 RVPYTVIGPRVAQQT
+479 RVPYTVIGPK
-494 AQEQTTQTAQQTRDQ
+494 DPSSG
-509 VYERTHEQ
+509 
-517 TDEQAQEQARPCLLN
+517 DESSSRPCLLS
-532 GYGGFAIPLLPG
+532 GYGGFAIPLLPS
-544 YLTGPGIGWLERGGV
+544 YLTGQGIGWLERGGV
-559 YVVAHIRGGGEFGTQ
+559 YVVAHIRGGGEFGTR

-582 HRQRSFDDFIAV
+582 HRQRAFDDFIAV
-594 AEALISTGVTSAA
+594 AEALLATGVTSAA
-607 QLGIQGGSNG
+607 RLGIQGGSNG
-617 GLLVAAS
+617 GLLVAAC

-661 DPDEPDAARVLAAYS
+661 DPDEPDEARVLAAYS
-676 PYHRVSAD
+676 PYHNVAAG

-713 QALGAVKVW
+713 QALGAPGVW

-739 AGHDAMVFE
+739 AEHDAMVFG
-748 FLWRCLNG
+748 FLWDVLG
-756 PA
+756 GAAAA